1 MKIKIQNKTQNTLN
15 DRQTTALPEVTG
27 NYYRYLVQ
35 QSVLRD
41 TAATCTYP
49 EHRIIKKTLRE
60 CKYKTVSLHINASMI
75 FFFSFS
81 IVTIT
86 FQLNSWEVLPS
97 AIFRTSRGHRC
108 RPFSPPVR
116 AFNYH
121 RS

>member
-75 FFFSFS
+75 FFFLFRSSPLLSSSTRGRFYPQRS
-81 IVTIT
+81 SGQAVVTG
-86 FQLNSWEVLPS
+86 VVP
-97 AIFRTSRGHRC
+97 
-108 RPFSPPVR
+108 PPPVR
-116 AFNYH
+116 AFSFY
-121 RS
+121 RA